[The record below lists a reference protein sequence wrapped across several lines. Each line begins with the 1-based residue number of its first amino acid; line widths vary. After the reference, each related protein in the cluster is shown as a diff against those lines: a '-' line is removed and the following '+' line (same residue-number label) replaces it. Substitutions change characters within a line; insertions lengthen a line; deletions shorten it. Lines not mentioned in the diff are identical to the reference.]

1 MKFINKVFDK
11 LVDWM
16 DRYNRYKTAVV
27 LSQHVRDKK
36 ELDQLL
42 KDLYK

>member
-1 MKFINKVFDK
+1 MNWLKKSFDK

-16 DRYNRYKTAVV
+16 EQYHRYKTAVI

-36 ELDQLL
+36 ELNDIL